1 MSKAIAAVAVVACC
15 LMTSVRAQDYS
26 LQPIRI
32 TSNVPVKVSI
42 GGGPAVSAPMYQA
55 ADGAWKPLSV
65 EQAGGSVAFTQPA
78 DAMATT
84 LVLLDKPP
92 WLQLPDDDA
101 PSVNAIHVDDIA
113 AEPGEEIKLGNLARA
128 PETISIAV
136 SDEKNPLALSRARV
150 TLDGRELSATDGAVT
165 MSQSQVGRDAE
176 LTITLGDLPQAAHN
190 VSVTVPD
197 ASPALNT
204 VRTVISFS
212 TAPML
217 ANAGF
222 EEADSAGKPLYWVC
236 STWSADAETKAE
248 FKVVDGGRT
257 GNTLLIEGIA
267 GSLNMVC
274 GQAVDLVPG
283 RTYVLSGYYK
293 STVAA
298 GYASLI
304 GQSGG
309 KQDQYASMPKLV
321 QADEWMPF
329 SWEVTAK
336 EDNAGF
342 HLYLRSGGQGKIWF
356 DDLSLELKR

>member
-1 MSKAIAAVAVVACC
+1 MSKAIAAAVMVACC
-15 LMTSVRAQDYS
+15 LVTSARAQDYS

-42 GGGPAVSAPMYQA
+42 GGNPTVSTPIYQA
-55 ADGAWKPLSV
+55 ADGAWKPLTV
-65 EQAGGSVAFTQPA
+65 EQAGGSVAFTQPV

-84 LVLLDKPP
+84 LVLLDKPA
-92 WLQLPDDDA
+92 WLQLPDDEAPTVEALSDGVAQAPTEQLNLGHLGGTPKTVAITIGDA
-101 PSVNAIHVDDIA
+101 
-113 AEPGEEIKLGNLARA
+113 
-128 PETISIAV
+128 
-136 SDEKNPLALSRARV
+136 KNPLAASRALV
-150 TLDGRELSATDGAVT
+150 SIDGREPSAFGGTVDIAQSKDGRHADVTISPGELSAA
-165 MSQSQVGRDAE
+165 SH
-176 LTITLGDLPQAAHN
+176 TL
-190 VSVTVPD
+190 SVAVPD

-222 EEADSAGKPLYWVC
+222 EEADSAGKPLHWAC

-257 GNTLLIEGIA
+257 GKVLLIEGIA

-298 GYASLI
+298 GYASVI

-309 KQDQYASMPKLV
+309 KQDQYSSMPRLA
-321 QADEWMPF
+321 QADEWTPF

-336 EDNAGF
+336 EDNTGF
-342 HLYLRSGGQGKIWF
+342 NLYLRSGGQGSIWF
-356 DDLSLELKR
+356 DDVSLELKR

>member
-1 MSKAIAAVAVVACC
+1 MSKAIAAVAMLACC
-15 LMTSVRAQDYS
+15 LVTSVRAQDYS

-42 GGGPAVSAPMYQA
+42 GGSPTVSTPIYQA
-55 ADGAWKPLSV
+55 ADGAWKSLAV
-65 EQAGGSVAFTQPA
+65 EQAGGSVAFTQPV

-84 LVLLDKPP
+84 LVLLDKPA
-92 WLQLPDDDA
+92 WLQLPDDEP
-101 PSVNAIHVDDIA
+101 PSVEAVRADDVA
-113 AEPGEEIKLGNLARA
+113 VEPGEEVKLGNVSRA
-128 PETISIAV
+128 PQTIVLDI
-136 SDEKNPLALSRARV
+136 SDEENPLALSRALV
-150 TLDGRELSATDGAVT
+150 SLDGRELSASGGAVT
-165 MSQSQVGRDAE
+165 MSPSQGGRHAE
-176 LTITLGDLPQAAHN
+176 VSITLGDLPQAAHS

-197 ASPALNT
+197 ASPGLNT
-204 VRTVISFS
+204 VRTVITFS

-217 ANAGF
+217 ANADF
-222 EEADSAGKPLYWVC
+222 EEADSAGKPLHWAC
-236 STWSADAETKAE
+236 STWSADAQTKAE

-257 GNTLLIEGIA
+257 GKALLIEGIA

-298 GYASLI
+298 GYASVI

-309 KQDQYASMPKLV
+309 KQDQYASMPRLA
-321 QADEWMPF
+321 QADEWTPF

-342 HLYLRSGGQGKIWF
+342 NLYLRSGGQGSIWF

>member
-1 MSKAIAAVAVVACC
+1 MRTAIALLLVCALVCTAA
-15 LMTSVRAQDYS
+15 AQDYS

-42 GGGPAVSAPMYQA
+42 GGSPTVSTPIYQA
-55 ADGAWKPLSV
+55 ADGAWKPLAV
-65 EQAGGSVAFTQPA
+65 EQADGNVAFSQPG

-84 LVLLDKPP
+84 LVLLDKPA
-92 WLQLPDDDA
+92 WLQLPDDEPPTVQALSVDGVAQEPKEQLNLGHLGGTPKTVVITIGDA
-101 PSVNAIHVDDIA
+101 
-113 AEPGEEIKLGNLARA
+113 
-128 PETISIAV
+128 
-136 SDEKNPLALSRARV
+136 KNPLAASRALV
-150 TLDGRELSATDGAVT
+150 SIDGREPSAFGGAVDITQSKDGRHADVTISPGELSAA
-165 MSQSQVGRDAE
+165 SH
-176 LTITLGDLPQAAHN
+176 TL
-190 VSVTVPD
+190 SVAVPD

-222 EEADSAGKPLYWVC
+222 EEADSAGKPLQWAC

-248 FKVVDGGRT
+248 FKIVDGGRT
-257 GNTLLIEGIA
+257 GKALLIEGIA
-267 GSLNMVC
+267 GALNMVC

-298 GYASLI
+298 GYASVI
-304 GQSGG
+304 GQAAG
-309 KQDQYASMPKLV
+309 KQDQYASMPRLA
-321 QADEWMPF
+321 QADEWTPF

-336 EDNAGF
+336 EDNTGF
-342 HLYLRSGGQGKIWF
+342 NLYLRSGGQSRIWF